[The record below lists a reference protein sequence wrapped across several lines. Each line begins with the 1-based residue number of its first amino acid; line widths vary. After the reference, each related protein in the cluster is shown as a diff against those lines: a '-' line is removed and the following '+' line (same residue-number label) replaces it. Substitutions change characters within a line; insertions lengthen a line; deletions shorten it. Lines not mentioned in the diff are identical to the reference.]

1 MDIIKQINREIHF
14 RSAVPF
20 LRLPR
25 FQLIY
30 TYSVRFNAPNCLII
44 LFHVVTEDG
53 TREHKLPNLF
63 LCVSALVRHTIYW
76 SVFHTHTH
84 TIYVGLLYDIIAVQ
98 HMLDVC
104 PVLWTAWICD
114 SMRWVITSPQ
124 FGTTTTK
131 NTELQSQR
139 DFHNSRNIIWPND

>member
-1 MDIIKQINREIHF
+1 MQGIFMDIIKQINREIHF

-25 FQLIY
+25 FQLTY
-30 TYSVRFNAPNCLII
+30 TYSVRFDAPNCLII

-84 TIYVGLLYDIIAVQ
+84 NMCWNIVWYHSSAAYAWCVSCIVNCVNLRFHALSHYFATVW
-98 HMLDVC
+98 HNNNKKHR
-104 PVLWTAWICD
+104 TA
-114 SMRWVITSPQ
+114 ITKRFS
-124 FGTTTTK
+124 
-131 NTELQSQR
+131 
-139 DFHNSRNIIWPND
+139 